1 MCAVHCLTGVLP
13 ANWIVAFS
21 VVIMR
26 YCTASADDYGSVYTG
41 THPHWKCGTSHVMWE
56 TRRLLKGRVVFSTNV
71 RIGLGRRKIIFK
83 PLWHETK
90 HEIWLINNKWIST
103 CDNTQW
109 NLNTEIKNIINSLS
123 YNSSCCTS
131 HMKNNNIKW
140 FVLFA
145 VSSSMFW
152 LQSLMHCKMQELPL
166 KPPMLY
172 QVMVCWKHN
181 SFCCA
186 VFNLCAQNTSF
197 KHGDKFAADTYYHYL
212 TNLVPSSLY
221 NWDTTMHI

>member
-1 MCAVHCLTGVLP
+1 MWYKSCHVRDRKATK
-13 ANWIVAFS
+13 
-21 VVIMR
+21 
-26 YCTASADDYGSVYTG
+26 GS
-41 THPHWKCGTSHVMWE
+41 
-56 TRRLLKGRVVFSTNV
+56 RVVFSTNV

-131 HMKNNNIKW
+131 HKNNNIM
-140 FVLFA
+140 LFA

-197 KHGDKFAADTYYHYL
+197 KHGDKICSRHVLSLFDKPCSFIFVQLGYNYAHLEIKIKYL
-212 TNLVPSSLY
+212 WWCDRLY
-221 NWDTTMHI
+221 SWLT